1 MNSHKFF
8 LGLLLITAIT
18 FSCVNA
24 DVDSV
29 SGTLSNTLQPSGT
42 ISHLNGEKNLSSDQN
57 REATL
62 SSQSGSSSQ
71 ENDSS
76 AIPGSTRTTVTRLT
90 GGQMNPSSG
99 QVVSDVPTSLT
110 TPTQGFLT
118 GTQIGPGSGSPSPV
132 PSPVMSDVPTS
143 LTTPT
148 QGFLNGT
155 HFGPGSG
162 SPSPVPSP
170 VMSNVPT
177 PMTTPSQGFQN
188 STHIDPGSGSSGPV
202 PSPVMSDVP
211 TPTATPTQGF
221 STGTHFGPGSGSPS
235 PVPTPVMSDV
245 PTPIATPS
253 QRLQNETHFGPGS
266 GTHIS
271 VPSPV
276 MSDIPTPIT
285 TPSQGFLNGTH
296 FGPGS
301 GSPSPVPSPAM
312 SDVPTPLVTPISGQ
326 PNDPYQ
332 GPGLNPINPIP
343 TPTFTQPMNP
353 GEPFSPEYPD
363 GRFHPGPVPTVSL
376 VTITVT
382 PTPEQW
388 YGEPTHVPGDN
399 DPDPIMS
406 DILLHRGDPNYYYGR
421 YSNPDPGHYRYESSP
436 LYAPRYDRDNGA
448 IQVIST
454 PTDATV
460 YLNNNYEGRTP
471 SSGYLGISS
480 LTPGSYQ
487 ITISSVGYYDYTSVI
502 TVYRNEIVT
511 VNAALEPVVSG
522 SSSSRTDGGTL
533 DVQSSPTGA
542 GVLLNNVYRGSSPLN
557 LQSVSPGEYN
567 LTIFKD
573 GYIWYARDISI
584 TSGQTTAIS
593 AVLTPQ
599 DPAPSDQSPI
609 QSTETV
615 VPVATKSPLPIG
627 ILFISLI
634 VGGFCASRR
643 L

>member
-1 MNSHKFF
+1 MNSHTFF

-18 FSCVNA
+18 LSCVNA

-29 SGTLSNTLQPSGT
+29 SGTLSNSLQPSGT
-42 ISHLNGEKNLSSDQN
+42 ISHLNGDKNQSLDQN
-57 REATL
+57 RGDPL

-76 AIPGSTRTTVTRLT
+76 SILGTSRTTVTRLT
-90 GGQMNPSSG
+90 GNQKNPSSG
-99 QVVSDVPTSLT
+99 QVVSDVPTPLT
-110 TPTQGFLT
+110 TPTQE
-118 GTQIGPGSGSPSPV
+118 
-132 PSPVMSDVPTS
+132 
-143 LTTPT
+143 
-148 QGFLNGT
+148 
-155 HFGPGSG
+155 
-162 SPSPVPSP
+162 
-170 VMSNVPT
+170 
-177 PMTTPSQGFQN
+177 
-188 STHIDPGSGSSGPV
+188 
-202 PSPVMSDVP
+202 
-211 TPTATPTQGF
+211 F
-221 STGTHFGPGSGSPS
+221 STGTHFGPGSGTYS
-235 PVPTPVMSDV
+235 PVSSPVMSDV
-245 PTPIATPS
+245 PTPTTTPSQVFQNNTHIGPGSGTHIPVLSPVMSDVPTPMATPS
-253 QRLQNETHFGPGS
+253 QRLQNETHFGPDS
-266 GTHIS
+266 GTHIPVPS
-271 VPSPV
+271 PVTSDVPTPIATPSQGFQNETHYGPGSGSHGPVPSPV
-276 MSDIPTPIT
+276 MSD
-285 TPSQGFLNGTH
+285 
-296 FGPGS
+296 
-301 GSPSPVPSPAM
+301 
-312 SDVPTPLVTPISGQ
+312 VPTPLITPISGQ
-326 PNDPYQ
+326 PNDFYP

-343 TPTFTQPMNP
+343 TPTFTQPMTP

-363 GRFHPGPVPTVSL
+363 GRFHPGPVPTISL

-388 YGEPTHVPGDN
+388 YSEPTHVPGDN

-502 TVYRNEIVT
+502 IVYRNEIVT
-511 VNAALEPVVSG
+511 VNAALEPVVTG
-522 SSSSRTDGGTL
+522 SSPSRTDGGTL

-542 GVLLNNVYRGSSPLN
+542 GVLLNNVYRGSSPLT
-557 LQSVSPGEYN
+557 LQSVSPGAYN
-567 LTIFKD
+567 LTLFKD
-573 GYIWYARDISI
+573 GYIWYACDISI
-584 TSGQTTAIS
+584 TSGQTTAVS

-599 DPAPSDQSPI
+599 NPVPTDQSPI
-609 QSTETV
+609 QATETV

-627 ILFISLI
+627 ILIIALT
-634 VGGFCASRR
+634 VGGFCAKRR